1 MYFPLTKKYKQS
13 VIFYLYYEF
22 YCDGMKLRNCRPNLL
37 GNDSPGRV
45 GEDKER
51 GMVEGCSG
59 LSELDSGYK
68 LGRRREREERTTST
82 DCRGGACM
90 HGFSYLFRFKVCS

>member
-1 MYFPLTKKYKQS
+1 
-13 VIFYLYYEF
+13 
-22 YCDGMKLRNCRPNLL
+22 MKLRNCRPNLL

-68 LGRRREREERTTST
+68 LGGEKEKSGQPLQIAEAELVCFVFLICLGLVWFEVETTTSK
-82 DCRGGACM
+82 D
-90 HGFSYLFRFKVCS
+90 

>member
-1 MYFPLTKKYKQS
+1 
-13 VIFYLYYEF
+13 
-22 YCDGMKLRNCRPNLL
+22 MKLRNCRLNLL

-45 GEDKER
+45 GGDKER

-68 LGRRREREERTTST
+68 LGGEKEKSGQPLQIAEAELVCFVFLICLGLLWLAVKTTTST
-82 DCRGGACM
+82 TKN
-90 HGFSYLFRFKVCS
+90 LI